1 MSTSAAW
8 TWQNGSTSGLLGND
22 LEHLAG
28 INAFYFLIWLVLY
41 PFECQYFLLG
51 HYLRILMLALLRA
64 SNSLPDISTM
74 PQSFNFRLSTN
85 LGLAETIMLIADLVY
100 TFPAITMG
108 YIYGTDITWLS

>member
-51 HYLRILMLALLRA
+51 HYLRILNVSLAPGEQFAPRY
-64 SNSLPDISTM
+64 
-74 PQSFNFRLSTN
+74 FNHATKFQL
-85 LGLAETIMLIADLVY
+85 
-100 TFPAITMG
+100 
-108 YIYGTDITWLS
+108 